1 MAFDMSQ
8 VQRGARNRRT
18 PYHEAARKYDPKG
31 YTVYNHMYFPIRFDT
46 FEAEFDALLNG
57 VAHQFGIIL
66 EVQFLQNTGAVGTH
80 RGRAEMHAFG
90 DLRDG
95 LP

>member
-1 MAFDMSQ
+1 MIVMSLF
-8 VQRGARNRRT
+8 QRQAKD
-18 PYHEAARKYDPKG
+18 YME
-31 YTVYNHMYFPIRFDT
+31 NHNC
-46 FEAEFDALLNG
+46 EGLSDALLNG

-66 EVQFLQNTGAVGTH
+66 EVQFLQNAGAVGTH

-90 DLRDG
+90 DLRDR

>member
-1 MAFDMSQ
+1 MSLF
-8 VQRGARNRRT
+8 QRQA
-18 PYHEAARKYDPKG
+18 KD
-31 YTVYNHMYFPIRFDT
+31 YTENGNC
-46 FEAEFDALLNG
+46 EGLLSDALLNG

-66 EVQFLQNTGAVGTH
+66 EMQFLQNAGAVGTH